1 MIKTIAPNHK
11 VFSTIKDLPWPLK
24 NRQFIYE
31 STWTGSSDGSF
42 IFAFRPPILE
52 YLSDGV
58 VNLGRNTSRQLVKAE
73 TRAFAVI
80 NPTGK
85 HGYDSCDVTWVQQ
98 LDSKGSIPPKIVE
111 KLIPR
116 SLQFVSQVREKFSR
130 DDEIDRIERE
140 KLVAIMRN
148 ADNKE
153 GGEVY
158 DKSETKLIEEV
169 QQQMGKASDDIF
181 KLLNR

>member
-1 MIKTIAPNHK
+1 M
-11 VFSTIKDLPWPLK
+11 
-24 NRQFIYE
+24 
-31 STWTGSSDGSF
+31 
-42 IFAFRPPILE
+42 
-52 YLSDGV
+52 
-58 VNLGRNTSRQLVKAE
+58 NLGRNTSRQLVKAE